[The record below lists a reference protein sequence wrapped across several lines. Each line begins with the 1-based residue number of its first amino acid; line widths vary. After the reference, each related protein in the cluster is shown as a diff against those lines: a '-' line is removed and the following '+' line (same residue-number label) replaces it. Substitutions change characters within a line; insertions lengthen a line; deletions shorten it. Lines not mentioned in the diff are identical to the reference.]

1 MSHLQLPAACAIGDI
16 GIARKPSVTPFLA
29 SVVDAVMRSCC
40 GVAQV
45 AGSCRWDM
53 LYTLLV
59 SGWSVGWQW
68 RDGVGTALLAISLLL
83 WLKPFAESN
92 PVSATVAAT
101 SPLFGIP
108 GACTSG
114 MADHAILLATF

>member
-1 MSHLQLPAACAIGDI
+1 MA
-16 GIARKPSVTPFLA
+16 K
-29 SVVDAVMRSCC
+29 
-40 GVAQV
+40 V
-45 AGSCRWDM
+45 AGRCGWDM